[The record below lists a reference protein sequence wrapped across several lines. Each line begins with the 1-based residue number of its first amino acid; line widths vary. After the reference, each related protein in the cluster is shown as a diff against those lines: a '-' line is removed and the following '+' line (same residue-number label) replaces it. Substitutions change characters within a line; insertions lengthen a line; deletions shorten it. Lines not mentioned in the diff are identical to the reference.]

1 MSAEDVPEISPERA
15 AAQYLAG
22 QEAALQSCS
31 PAAEPDTA
39 PTQSGDDTT
48 AR

>member
-39 PTQSGDDTT
+39 SQSSDDTT
-48 AR
+48 R

>member
-31 PAAEPDTA
+31 PDTA